1 MRQVTYPVTV
11 AVLLAL
17 TGSAGADDKARPD
30 RKEAQP
36 DLRVGPPPGK
46 GWRKGETPT
55 PTAPPALNTPKKP
68 GTDPTP
74 APPGKKMKL
83 PPAGPTPA
91 DPPPAAPASPAPPQ
105 AGIGKYVS
113 QWARSGITGV
123 KLAAKIHELQAARAT
138 TPKTPPAPTIKQPE
152 PAPPPPTPKKKKGA
166 KADTQPD

>member
-1 MRQVTYPVTV
+1 MRQVKFPLIV

-17 TGSAGADDKARPD
+17 TGSAGADEKAQPY

-36 DLRVGPPPGK
+36 DLRAGPPPGK

-55 PTAPPALNTPKKP
+55 PTALPASNAPKKT

-74 APPGKKMKL
+74 APPDKKMKL
-83 PPAGPTPA
+83 PSVAPT
-91 DPPPAAPASPAPPQ
+91 PAAPAQPAPPH

-123 KLAAKIHELQAARAT
+123 RLATKIHELQAARAT
-138 TPKTPPAPTIKQPE
+138 TPNIAPTPATKKQPE
-152 PAPPPPTPKKKKGA
+152 PVPPAPTPKKKKGA
-166 KADTQPD
+166 KTDAQPD